1 MLVKQAMTS
10 KTLIKFSPNDSF
22 KKIVK
27 TLIEKQI
34 SGAPVVN
41 KRGKLVGVVS
51 EKDLFYKLF
60 PSQKAFYK
68 NPEMYMDFNRIE
80 SEAVVVR
87 RMRAKDFMT
96 RQPIT
101 IEPDEHI
108 LKACSLFIKNN
119 IRRLMVVKGK
129 KLIGVVTIN
138 DVYKRFLSILLTKSY
153 K

>member
-10 KTLIKFSPNDSF
+10 KKLIKFSPNDDF
-22 KKIVK
+22 KTIVK

-60 PSQKAFYK
+60 PSQKAFYR
-68 NPEMYMDFNRIE
+68 NPEVYMDFNRIE
-80 SEAVVVR
+80 SEAVAVKK
-87 RMRAKDFMT
+87 MKAKDFMT
-96 RQPIT
+96 RHPIT
-101 IEPDEHI
+101 VEPEEHI

-119 IRRLMVVKGK
+119 IRRLMVVKQK
-129 KLIGVVTIN
+129 KLIGVVTVN
-138 DVYKRFLSILLTKSY
+138 DVYKRFLFTILTRSLK
-153 K
+153 